1 MNAPVVRMEKISK
14 HFGGVEA
21 LQSVSFEL
29 NPREIVGLVGDNG
42 AGKSTL
48 IKILSGVHDPDAGRI
63 YLEGEEV
70 HIDSPSTA
78 MRLGIQTIYQ
88 DLALVEQLTVS
99 KNIFLGREPLR
110 RGFGG
115 LLGMYDQR
123 AMESRA
129 GNILESLG
137 LRQEGAFL
145 RQQVRRLSGGQRQA
159 VAIGKTMIT
168 TPRILILDE
177 PTAAISV
184 KERPHVLS
192 LARRLKEHGISSIF
206 ISHNLDE
213 VMQVA
218 DRIVVLSRGRVA
230 AEKATAETTS
240 QQIARLIVEA

>member
-1 MNAPVVRMEKISK
+1 MNAPVVRMEKIFK
-14 HFGGVEA
+14 HFGGVAA
-21 LQSVSFEL
+21 LLSVSFQL

-48 IKILSGVHDPDAGRI
+48 IKILSGVHSPDGGGI
-63 YLEGEEV
+63 YLEGEQV
-70 HIDSPSTA
+70 HINSPGTA
-78 MRLGIQTIYQ
+78 MQLGIQTIYQ
-88 DLALVEQLTVS
+88 DLALVEQLTVT
-99 KNIFLGREPLR
+99 KNIFLGREPRR

-123 AMESRA
+123 GMESRA
-129 GNILESLG
+129 GDILGSLG
-137 LRQEGAFL
+137 VRQEGGVL

-192 LARRLKEHGISSIF
+192 LVRRLKEHGISSIF

-213 VMQVA
+213 VLQVA

-230 AEKATAETTS
+230 AEKATSETTS
-240 QQIARLIVEA
+240 REIARLIVET